1 MTGIVSSFLLDLMS
15 HSSVSVHS
23 DLKSQGRNINQWKL
37 SPAPFRSYSN
47 SVLLQSSPHFDSTA
61 WNQDSTTQYIEIF
74 SSGEKELK
82 DGSDR
87 HSAADSGVVVTTP
100 DMEQGP
106 EMLENGNVENDFYS
120 SDVSPSDSYPNS
132 IPHQDNDKSCYAVTP
147 PTSDLEWNEDPLNE
161 SSFVKPSIAPDII
174 VAENDIIVIAK
185 SLGNFRGPQKDTE
198 IQMSSPQNTTDGG
211 AKVDKSEVLNSS
223 LQY

>member
-23 DLKSQGRNINQWKL
+23 DLKSQGRNINPWKL
-37 SPAPFRSYSN
+37 PAPPFRSYSN

-120 SDVSPSDSYPNS
+120 SDVSPSDSYLDS

-147 PTSDLEWNEDPLNE
+147 PTSDLELNE
-161 SSFVKPSIAPDII
+161 SSFGKPSITPDII

-185 SLGNFRGPQKDTE
+185 SFGNFRGPQKDTE